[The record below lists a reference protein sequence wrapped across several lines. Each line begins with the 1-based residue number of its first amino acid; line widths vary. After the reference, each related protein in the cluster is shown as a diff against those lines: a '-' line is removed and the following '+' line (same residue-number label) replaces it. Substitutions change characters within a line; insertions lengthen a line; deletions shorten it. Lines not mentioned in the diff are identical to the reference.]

1 MPNYSDCQLDAVHDK
16 RAVAKSFGNAASTYD
31 PVAGLQQRVG
41 DKLVSL
47 LDKYADSQRKT
58 RVLDVGCGTG
68 YIINRLAE
76 KTSESYAL
84 DIAYEMLRF
93 AKKESRQKNICYLC
107 ADAEAIPLKD
117 SSVDVVISNFAIQWC
132 PDRRGLFREISRV
145 LVPGGLFVFSMP
157 GVDTLHEL
165 KQSWKK
171 ADPTHTHVNRF
182 CSIDE
187 VAMEIAETPLLV
199 ESLDAS
205 KEVMHYDKL
214 QELTH
219 ELKAL
224 GAHNVTDG
232 RAKQLTGKNTI
243 KRLVAAY
250 DELRDQNDKLPA
262 TWNVIYGV
270 LSNQTLECG
279 E

>member
-1 MPNYSDCQLDAVHDK
+1 MPNYSHTSEQDAVHDK
-16 RAVAKSFGNAASTYD
+16 RAIAKSFGNAARTYD

-41 DKLVSL
+41 DKLLRL
-47 LDKYADSQRKT
+47 LSETVGPLSSAS
-58 RVLDVGCGTG
+58 VLDVGCGTG
-68 YIINRLAE
+68 YIINALAGE
-76 KTSESYAL
+76 ATESYAL
-84 DIAYEMLRF
+84 DIAYEMLCF
-93 AKKESRQKNICYLC
+93 AKKGSHQKNIGYLC

-117 SSVDVVISNFAIQWC
+117 NSVNVVISNFAIQWC
-132 PDRRGLFREISRV
+132 PDRSALFREISRV
-145 LVPGGLFVFSMP
+145 LVPGGVFVFSMP

-165 KQSWKK
+165 KQSWQK
-171 ADPTHTHVNRF
+171 ADPSHTHVNRF

-187 VAMEIAETPLLV
+187 VSREISTSPLLV
-199 ESLDAS
+199 GSLDSS
-205 KEVMHYDKL
+205 KEVMRYDKL

-243 KRLVAAY
+243 KRLVTAY
-250 DELRDQNDKLPA
+250 DELRDESGKLPA

-270 LSNQTLECG
+270 LSNEKL
-279 E
+279 